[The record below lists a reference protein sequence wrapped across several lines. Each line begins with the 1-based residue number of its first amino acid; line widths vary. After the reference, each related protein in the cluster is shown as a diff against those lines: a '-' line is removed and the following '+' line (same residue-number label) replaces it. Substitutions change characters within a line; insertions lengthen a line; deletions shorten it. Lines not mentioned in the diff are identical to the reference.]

1 MHGVLRLLKPDS
13 TLSAIIRPSPNHGD
27 RKGRVP
33 DAIILHYTGIATGAA
48 ALDHLCTEASQVS
61 AHYLVDE
68 QGELFQLVPESR
80 RAWHA
85 GIGVWAGDRDMNTVS
100 IGIEIAN
107 HGHAGSLPPYPPAQ
121 IETVIALCQ
130 DISARWTI
138 SPARI
143 LAHSDLAPDRKNDPG
158 EHFPWGQLAKYGVG
172 HFVAPSAIEDGPRL
186 ERDAEGLDVEALQ
199 AMLAS
204 YGYGLDV
211 TGVYDAKTQSTIVAF
226 QRHFRPARV
235 DGIADPS
242 TIATLRKLIEALPAP
257 RS

>member
-13 TLSAIIRPSPNHGD
+13 TLPAIVRPSPNHGD

-33 DAIILHYTGIATGAA
+33 DSIILHYTGIATGEAA
-48 ALDHLCTEASQVS
+48 VEHLCKEASQVS
-61 AHYLVDE
+61 AHYVVDE
-68 QGELFQLVPESR
+68 QGELFQLVPEMR

-107 HGHAGSLPPYPPAQ
+107 HGHIGGLPPYPLEQ
-121 IETVIALCQ
+121 IETVIALCH
-130 DISARWTI
+130 DIFTRWKI
-138 SPARI
+138 APARV
-143 LAHSDLAPDRKNDPG
+143 LAHSDLAPDRKIDPG
-158 EHFPWGQLAKYGVG
+158 EHFPWGHLAKAGVG
-172 HFVAPSAIEDGPRL
+172 HYVAPCALEDGARL
-186 ERDAEGLDVEALQ
+186 KRDSNGRDVEALQ

-204 YGYGLDV
+204 YGYGLDI
-211 TGVYDAKTQSTIVAF
+211 TGVYDAKTESTITAF

-242 TIATLRKLIEALPAP
+242 TIATLRKLIDALPA
-257 RS
+257 S

>member
-1 MHGVLRLLKPDS
+1 MHGVLRLLKSDS
-13 TLSAIIRPSPNHGD
+13 TLQAIVRPSPNHGD
-27 RKGRVP
+27 RNGRLA

-48 ALDHLCTEASQVS
+48 ALEHLCTEASQVS
-61 AHYLVDE
+61 AHYLVQED
-68 QGELFQLVPESR
+68 GALFQLVPEAR

-107 HGHAGSLPPYPPAQ
+107 HGHIGGLPPYPPVQ
-121 IETVIALCQ
+121 IETEIALCQ
-130 DISARWTI
+130 DISSRWKI
-138 SPARI
+138 PPARV
-143 LAHSDLAPDRKNDPG
+143 LAHSDLAPDRKIDPG
-158 EHFPWGQLAKYGVG
+158 EHFPWGQLAKAGVG
-172 HFVAPSAIEDGPRL
+172 HFVPPCAIMDGPCL
-186 ERDAEGLDVEALQ
+186 ETGAKGVEVEALQ

-211 TGVYDAKTQSTIVAF
+211 TGLYDAKTESTITAF

-242 TIATLRKLIEALPAP
+242 TIATLCKLIDTSLA
-257 RS
+257 S

>member
-1 MHGVLRLLKPDS
+1 MHGVLRLLTPDS
-13 TLSAIIRPSPNHGD
+13 SLSAIVRPSPNHGD
-27 RKGRVP
+27 RKGKVP

-48 ALDHLCTEASQVS
+48 ALNHLCAEASQVS

-68 QGELFQLVPESR
+68 QGELFQLVPELR

-107 HGHAGSLPPYPPAQ
+107 HGHIAGLPPYQPEQ

-130 DISARWTI
+130 DISTRWKI
-138 SPARI
+138 PPARV

-158 EHFPWGQLAKYGVG
+158 EHFPWGQLADRGVG
-172 HFVAPSAIEDGPRL
+172 HFVTPCAIEDGPRL
-186 ERDAEGLDVEALQ
+186 ERGAEGLEVEALQ

-204 YGYGLDV
+204 YGYGIDV
-211 TGVYDAKTQSTIVAF
+211 TGVYDVKTQSTIVAF

-235 DGIADPS
+235 DGIADVS
-242 TIATLRKLIEALPAP
+242 TVATLRKLIDALAAV
-257 RS
+257 

>member
-1 MHGVLRLLKPDS
+1 MKPDS
-13 TLSAIIRPSPNHGD
+13 TLPAAVRASPNHGD
-27 RKGRVP
+27 RKGQVP

-48 ALDHLCTEASQVS
+48 ALEHLCVESSQVS

-68 QGELFQLVPESR
+68 YGGIFQLVPELR

-107 HGHAGSLPPYPPAQ
+107 HGHIGGLPPYPPAQ
-121 IETVIALCQ
+121 IEAVIALCQ
-130 DISARWTI
+130 DISARWKI
-138 SPARI
+138 PPARI
-143 LAHSDLAPDRKNDPG
+143 LAHSDLAPGRKIDPG
-158 EHFPWGQLAKYGVG
+158 EHFPWGQLAKAGIG
-172 HFVAPSAIEDGPRL
+172 HFVPPCAVVDGPRL
-186 ERDAEGLDVEALQ
+186 ERGATGMEVKSLQ
-199 AMLAS
+199 AMLAD

-211 TGVYDAKTQSTIVAF
+211 TGVYDTATEFTIIAF

-242 TIATLRKLIEALPAP
+242 TIATLRKLIGALPA
-257 RS
+257 SKSGEL

>member
-13 TLSAIIRPSPNHGD
+13 VLPANVRLSPNHGD

-48 ALDHLCTEASQVS
+48 ALEHLCTAASQVS
-61 AHYLVDE
+61 AHYLVHED
-68 QGELFQLVPESR
+68 GELFQLVPEAR

-107 HGHAGSLPPYPPAQ
+107 HGHIGGLPPYPPAQ

-130 DISARWTI
+130 DISARWKI
-138 SPARI
+138 LPARV
-143 LAHSDLAPDRKNDPG
+143 LAHSDLAPDRKSDPG
-158 EHFPWGQLAKYGVG
+158 EHFPWGQLAKAGIG
-172 HFVAPSAIEDGPRL
+172 HFVSPCAIEDGPRL
-186 ERDAEGLDVEALQ
+186 ERDVNGPEVEALQ

-211 TGVYDAKTQSTIVAF
+211 TGLYDAKTQSTITAF

-242 TIATLRKLIEALPAP
+242 TIATLRKLIDALPT
-257 RS
+257 S

>member
-13 TLSAIIRPSPNHGD
+13 SLPASVRSSPNHGD
-27 RKGRVP
+27 RKGRLP

-48 ALDHLCTEASQVS
+48 ALEHLCAAESQVS
-61 AHYLVDE
+61 AHYLVQED
-68 QGELFQLVPESR
+68 GGLFQLVPEAR

-107 HGHAGSLPPYPPAQ
+107 HGHIGGLPPYPPAQ

-130 DISARWTI
+130 DLFARWKI

-143 LAHSDLAPDRKNDPG
+143 LAHSDLAPDRKIDPG
-158 EHFPWGQLAKYGVG
+158 EHFPWGQLAKAGVG
-172 HFVAPSAIEDGPRL
+172 HFVSPCAIVDGPRL
-186 ERDAEGLDVEALQ
+186 ETGAKGLEVEALQ

-211 TGVYDAKTQSTIVAF
+211 TGIYDAKTQSTITAF

-242 TIATLRKLIEALPAP
+242 TIATLHKLIDALPA
-257 RS
+257 S

>member
-13 TLSAIIRPSPNHGD
+13 TLPVIVRPSPNHGD

-33 DAIILHYTGIATGAA
+33 DAIILHYTGIATGVA
-48 ALDHLCTEASQVS
+48 ALEHLCAAASQVS
-61 AHYLVDE
+61 AHYLVLED
-68 QGELFQLVPESR
+68 GELFQLVPEAR

-85 GIGVWAGDRDMNTVS
+85 GIGVWSGDRDMNTVS

-107 HGHAGSLPPYPPAQ
+107 HGHAGGMPPYPSAQ
-121 IETVIALCQ
+121 IEAVIALCQ
-130 DISARWTI
+130 DISTRWKI

-143 LAHSDLAPDRKNDPG
+143 LAHSDLAPDRKIDPG
-158 EHFPWGQLAKYGVG
+158 EHFPWGQLAKAGIG
-172 HFVAPSAIEDGPRL
+172 HFVTPCALGDGPRL
-186 ERDAEGLDVEALQ
+186 ERDAKGPEVEALQ

-204 YGYGLDV
+204 YGYGIEV
-211 TGVYDAKTQSTIVAF
+211 TGLYDAKTESTIRAF

-242 TIATLRKLIEALPAP
+242 TIATLRKLIDALPT
-257 RS
+257 S